1 MYLSGTTIF
10 RPGAAGLTGHMTTTK
25 NNTTANST
33 ANDTTAKPILVLGS
47 TGKTGSRVAAQLR
60 QRGHEVRGASWKG
73 PVAFDW
79 TDENTWERTL
89 EGAGA
94 AYLVDS
100 QLPGAAESM
109 RSFTK
114 LAVASGVERLVLL
127 SARDWVVPEG
137 EEKLP
142 CERAVR
148 ESGAQWTILKPSW
161 FFQNFSEDPFIG
173 AQVQGGELVMSA
185 GDGVEAFIDAED
197 IAEVAV
203 AALTREG
210 HGGQAYELSGPR
222 LLSMDSVVDEIARA
236 TGRAIAYRPLPAD
249 EFAAY
254 ALGQGVP
261 EEFVGL
267 LNLLYG
273 WIAEGRFATLA
284 DGVQRVLGR
293 EPRDFADYV
302 RATAVSGV
310 WGAGSGGGGGVER
323 P

>member
-1 MYLSGTTIF
+1 MS
-10 RPGAAGLTGHMTTTK
+10 RPDGAGLTGHMTTTK
-25 NNTTANST
+25 NNTANRT
-33 ANDTTAKPILVLGS
+33 LNDTTTRPILVLGS
-47 TGKTGSRVAAQLR
+47 TGKTGSRVTAQLR
-60 QRGHEVRGASWKG
+60 QRGHEVRGASRKG
-73 PVAFDW
+73 PVTFDW
-79 TDENTWERTL
+79 TDENTWEQVL
-89 EGAGA
+89 DGAGA

-100 QLPGAAESM
+100 QLPDAAESM
-109 RSFTK
+109 RSFTR

-127 SARDWVVPEG
+127 SARDWVVAEG

-148 ESGAQWTILKPSW
+148 ESGARWTILKPSW
-161 FFQNFSEDPFIG
+161 FFQNFDEDPFIR
-173 AQVQGGELVMSA
+173 AQVQGGEVVMSA
-185 GDGVEAFIDAED
+185 GDGVEPFIDAED
-197 IAEVAV
+197 IAAVAV
-203 AALTREG
+203 AALTEEG

-222 LLSMDSVVDEIARA
+222 LLSLDSVVDEITRA
-236 TGRAIAYRPLPAD
+236 TGRVVTYRPLPPE

-254 ALGQGVP
+254 AGGHGVP

-302 RATAVSGV
+302 RRAAASGV
-310 WGAGSGGGGGVER
+310 WGGGGGVER
-323 P
+323 R

>member
-1 MYLSGTTIF
+1 
-10 RPGAAGLTGHMTTTK
+10 MTTTK
-25 NNTTANST
+25 NTTTKNTTTANTTAN
-33 ANDTTAKPILVLGS
+33 TTTKPILVLGS

-60 QRGHEVRGASWKG
+60 QRGHAVRGASRKG

-89 EGAGA
+89 EGVGA

-100 QLPGAAESM
+100 QLPDAAESM
-109 RSFTK
+109 RAFGK

-148 ESGAQWTILKPSW
+148 ESGAQWTVLKPSW
-161 FFQNFSEDPFIG
+161 FFQNFSEDPFIRG
-173 AQVQGGELVMSA
+173 QVQSGELVMST
-185 GDGVEAFIDAED
+185 GDGVEPFIDAED

-203 AALTREG
+203 AALTEEG

-222 LLSMDSVVDEIARA
+222 LLSLDSVADEIARA
-236 TGRAIAYRPLPAD
+236 TGRVITYRPLPAD

-254 ALGQGVP
+254 AVGQHVP

-273 WIAEGRFATLA
+273 WIAEGRFASLA

-293 EPRDFADYV
+293 EPRDFKDYV
-302 RATAVSGV
+302 RTAAAAGV
-310 WGAGSGGGGGVER
+310 WGGGGGVER

>member
-1 MYLSGTTIF
+1 
-10 RPGAAGLTGHMTTTK
+10 MTTTK
-25 NNTTANST
+25 
-33 ANDTTAKPILVLGS
+33 NDTTAKPILVLGS
-47 TGKTGSRVAAQLR
+47 TGRTGSRVAAQLR
-60 QRGHEVRGASWKG
+60 QRGHEVRGASRKG

-79 TDENTWERTL
+79 TDENTWEQTL
-89 EGAGA
+89 AGAGA

-100 QLPGAAESM
+100 QLPDAAASM
-109 RSFTK
+109 RSFAE

-127 SARDWVVPEG
+127 SARDWVVPQG

-148 ESGAQWTILKPSW
+148 ESGARWTILKPSW
-161 FFQNFSEDPFIG
+161 FFQNFSEDPFLHGQI
-173 AQVQGGELVMSA
+173 QNGELVMSA
-185 GDGVEAFIDAED
+185 GDGVEPFIDAED

-203 AALTREG
+203 AALTEEG

-222 LLSMDSVVDEIARA
+222 LLSLDSVVGEISRA
-236 TGRAIAYRPLPAD
+236 TGRVVTYRPLPAD

-254 ALGQGVP
+254 AVAQHVP
-261 EEFVGL
+261 EEFAGL

-302 RATAVSGV
+302 RTTAASGV
-310 WGAGSGGGGGVER
+310 WGGGGGVER

>member
-1 MYLSGTTIF
+1 
-10 RPGAAGLTGHMTTTK
+10 MTTTK

-60 QRGHEVRGASWKG
+60 QRGHEVRGASRKG

-310 WGAGSGGGGGVER
+310 WGAGGGGGGGVER

>member
-1 MYLSGTTIF
+1 
-10 RPGAAGLTGHMTTTK
+10 MTTTK
-25 NNTTANST
+25 NNTANNTGNGT
-33 ANDTTAKPILVLGS
+33 ANDTTTKPILVLGS
-47 TGKTGSRVAAQLR
+47 TGRTGSRVAAQLR
-60 QRGHEVRGASWKG
+60 RRGHEVRGASRKG
-73 PVAFDW
+73 PVTFDW
-79 TDENTWERTL
+79 NDRNTWEQVV

-100 QLPGAAESM
+100 QLPDAAESM
-109 RSFTK
+109 RSFTR

-148 ESGAQWTILKPSW
+148 ESGASWTILKPSW
-161 FFQNFSEDPFIG
+161 FFQNFSEDPFLH
-173 AQVQGGELVMSA
+173 AQVQSGEVVMSA
-185 GDGVEAFIDAED
+185 GDGVEPFIDAED
-197 IAEVAV
+197 IAAVAV
-203 AALTREG
+203 AALTEEG

-222 LLSMDSVVDEIARA
+222 LLSLDSVVDEIARA
-236 TGRAIAYRPLPAD
+236 TGRVITYRPLPPE

-254 ALGQGVP
+254 AGGHGVP

-302 RATAVSGV
+302 RTAAASGV
-310 WGAGSGGGGGVER
+310 WGGGGGVER

>member
-1 MYLSGTTIF
+1 
-10 RPGAAGLTGHMTTTK
+10 MTTTK
-25 NNTTANST
+25 NDTTANNT

-60 QRGHEVRGASWKG
+60 QRGHEVRGASRKG

-89 EGAGA
+89 QGAGA

-100 QLPGAAESM
+100 QLPDAAESM
-109 RSFTK
+109 RSFAK

-148 ESGAQWTILKPSW
+148 ESGAQWTIIKPSW

-173 AQVQGGELVMSA
+173 GQIQGGELVMST
-185 GDGVEAFIDAED
+185 GGGVEPFIDAED

-203 AALTREG
+203 AALTQEG

-222 LLSMDSVVDEIARA
+222 LLSLGSVVDEIARA
-236 TGRAIAYRPLPAD
+236 TGRVITYRPLPAD

-254 ALGQGVP
+254 AMGQGVP
-261 EEFVGL
+261 QEFVGL

-273 WIAEGRFATLA
+273 WIAEGRFAILA

-310 WGAGSGGGGGVER
+310 WGGGGGVER

>member
-1 MYLSGTTIF
+1 MYLSGTTIS
-10 RPGAAGLTGHMTTTK
+10 RPGAAGLTGRMTTTK
-25 NNTTANST
+25 NNTTANNT
-33 ANDTTAKPILVLGS
+33 TTNATAKPILVLGS

-60 QRGHEVRGASWKG
+60 QRGHAVRGASRKG

-89 EGAGA
+89 EGVGA

-100 QLPGAAESM
+100 QLPDAADSM
-109 RSFTK
+109 RAFGK
-114 LAVASGVERLVLL
+114 LAVDAGVERLVLL

-161 FFQNFSEDPFIG
+161 FFQNFSEDPFIR
-173 AQVQGGELVMSA
+173 AQVQGGELVMST
-185 GDGVEAFIDAED
+185 GNGVEPFIDAED

-203 AALTREG
+203 AALTEEG

-222 LLSMDSVVDEIARA
+222 LLGLASVADEIARA
-236 TGRAIAYRPLPAD
+236 TGRVITYRPLPAD
-249 EFAAY
+249 EFATY
-254 ALGQGVP
+254 AVGQGVP

-293 EPRDFADYV
+293 EPRGFEDYV
-302 RATAVSGV
+302 RTAAASGV
-310 WGAGSGGGGGVER
+310 WGGGAGGGGGVER

>member
-1 MYLSGTTIF
+1 
-10 RPGAAGLTGHMTTTK
+10 MTTKT
-25 NNTTANST
+25 NNTTAN
-33 ANDTTAKPILVLGS
+33 DMTAKPILVLGS

-60 QRGHEVRGASWKG
+60 QRGHEVRGASRKG

-89 EGAGA
+89 EGVGA

-100 QLPGAAESM
+100 QLPDAAESM
-109 RSFTK
+109 RSFGK
-114 LAVASGVERLVLL
+114 LAVAFGVERLVLL

-137 EEKLP
+137 QEKLP

-161 FFQNFSEDPFIG
+161 FFQNFSEDPFITG
-173 AQVQGGELVMSA
+173 QVQGGELVMST
-185 GDGVEAFIDAED
+185 GGGVEPFIDADD

-203 AALTREG
+203 AALTEEG

-222 LLSMDSVVDEIARA
+222 LLSLASVVDEIARA
-236 TGRAIAYRPLPAD
+236 TGRVITYRPLPAG
-249 EFAAY
+249 EFAAH
-254 ALGQGVP
+254 AVAQGVP
-261 EEFVGL
+261 EEFAGL

-293 EPRDFADYV
+293 EPRDFEAYV
-302 RATAVSGV
+302 RTAAATGV
-310 WGAGSGGGGGVER
+310 WGGGGGVER